1 MDISFK
7 KNLKCTDKEIILNWN
22 DIDKLIECI
31 CRKIKIKLENVLKE
45 YEIIAITN
53 GGIIPA
59 TIISYSLGINIINLF
74 PIINKKIIHE
84 KMPFFDKTKRYLLID
99 EIYDTGKTFKKTSR
113 CLKLINHLDIF
124 LVKRYNTNSSNNQI
138 YGKILD
144 DHRWVVFPWEK
155 TVIN

>member
-1 MDISFK
+1 MDTSFK
-7 KNLKCTDKEIILNWN
+7 KNLKFTDKEIILDWN
-22 DIDKLIECI
+22 DIDKLIENI
-31 CRKIKIKLENVLKE
+31 CQKIKIKLNNVLKE
-45 YEIIAITN
+45 YEIIAIAN

-74 PIINKKIIHE
+74 PIINKKIIHD
-84 KMPFFDKTKRYLLID
+84 KIPAFDTTKRYLLID
-99 EIYDTGKTFKKTSR
+99 EIYDTGKTFNKTSR
-113 CLKLINHLDIF
+113 CLKFINHLDIF
-124 LVKRYNTNSSNNQI
+124 LIERYNTNSSNNHI